1 MKVAVIGGGSI
12 GLSAALAAAQMG
24 MSVSVYD
31 PQGFEL
37 EEPSGEMSPRVWA
50 LGPKATALLHSLG
63 VWREDPRLCPYQK
76 MRVIDA
82 TSDGQVRFE
91 DPELG
96 VIVEADWVKR
106 RLLDGLHRLPIERIT
121 SPVIRATPE
130 GAVVVSEDQVA
141 QFDLVVLAEGR
152 AGQTARASGFTQ
164 IDGGYRQTA
173 LVATLAAKAPH
184 GNEAFQ
190 VFTPEGPLA
199 LLPLPDHGQAHR
211 VSLVWS
217 VSVDTAQRLQAE
229 TIDALTQRLI
239 HASEGVRGQLE
250 FVSEPIWIPL
260 SQHTLRHGALGRC
273 IAIGDT
279 AHGILPLA
287 GLGANLGFADVA
299 ALIEAMQRSA
309 PNGAKIARTVERLR
323 RFDQHAVAWS
333 MGLFSD
339 VFRSTDP
346 MVRLGRSLALR
357 TADRHGSLRRLV
369 QELAG

>member
-199 LLPLPDHGQAHR
+199 LLPLPDHGQVHR

-260 SQHTLRHGALGRC
+260 SQHTLRHDALGRC

>member
-121 SPVIRATPE
+121 SPVLHATPE

-152 AGQTARASGFTQ
+152 AGQTAQASGFTQ
-164 IDGGYRQTA
+164 IDGGYQQTA

-199 LLPLPDHGQAHR
+199 LLPLPDHGQVHR

-260 SQHTLRHGALGRC
+260 SQHTLRHDALGRC

>member
-12 GLSAALAAAQMG
+12 GLSAALAAVQMG
-24 MSVSVYD
+24 MSVTVYD
-31 PQGFEL
+31 PQGFDL

-50 LGPKATALLHSLG
+50 LGPKAISLLQSLD
-63 VWREDPRLCPYQK
+63 VWREDPRLCPYQT

-91 DPELG
+91 DSQLG

-106 RLLDGLHRLPIERIT
+106 RLLDGLHALPIERIASSVLRVT
-121 SPVIRATPE
+121 QAGE
-130 GAVVVSEDQVA
+130 VVVSEDQIA
-141 QFDLVVLAEGR
+141 HFDLVVLAEGR
-152 AGQTARASGFTQ
+152 AGTTACASGFRQ
-164 IDGGYRQTA
+164 IDGGYRQKA
-173 LVATLAAKAPH
+173 LVATLAATAPH

-190 VFTPEGPLA
+190 VFTPQGPLA
-199 LLPLPDHGQAHR
+199 LLPLPDRGNAHR

-217 VSVDTAQRLQAE
+217 VSEEDAERLQSE
-229 TIDALTQRLI
+229 TVDVLTQRLN
-239 HASEGVRGQLE
+239 HASEGVRGVLE
-250 FVSEPIWIPL
+250 FVSEPIWVSL
-260 SQHTLRHGALGRC
+260 SQHALKRDALGRC
-273 IAIGDT
+273 LAIGDT

-299 ALIEAMQRSA
+299 ALTDAMRRSA

-323 RFDQHAVAWS
+323 RFDQHAVAWT

-339 VFRSTDP
+339 VFRSSDP
-346 MVRLGRSLALR
+346 MLRLGRSLALR